1 MHQVN
6 EPWLIFEFSM
16 KSMYNRI
23 LSCMAVFSVFSAHA
37 QITINSSHMPK
48 SGDTLRYSDA
58 AVTSQIDYKK
68 TGAGITWDFSSLKPT
83 GQDLYQY
90 KSSISIN
97 PAYFFWGLSTFGL
110 KIADSFGF
118 GTFKVKDIYDF
129 FKNSSTKFTAEGR
142 GLSFNGFPIPSDYSD
157 PDEVYQFP
165 LNYGDRD
172 SSTFKVS
179 FQLATFISLTQKG
192 YRINEVT
199 GYGTVVTPY
208 GSFSCLQV
216 KTTIPEID
224 TIGSGTFKFP
234 FPRTTVQYK
243 FLSTAERIP
252 VLEVSG
258 SQTGSTFTP
267 QYIRYRDKYLGL
279 KSPLRPVASFTVN
292 RKSGSTNDTFAF
304 TDRSTRLPSG
314 WKWTITPSANV
325 RFTGGTASTSQNPR
339 VMFDAPGVYSIQL
352 TASNTFGTDDT
363 VMSNLLSVVAGSN
376 VDVFNRAPHNLFPI
390 PASDH
395 IIISPEPAQGW
406 NFRIFDLSGKEY
418 TQQTKREGVKINI
431 SALPAGTYLLQGS
444 GNGEQVVMFVRN

>member
-1 MHQVN
+1 MNHVRT
-6 EPWLIFEFSM
+6 LIAAC
-16 KSMYNRI
+16 
-23 LSCMAVFSVFSAHA
+23 LSTCFLPAAQA

-58 AVTSQIDYKK
+58 AISSQIDYKK
-68 TGAGITWDFSSLKPT
+68 TGAGITWDFSKLTPT
-83 GQDLYQY
+83 GQDIYQY
-90 KSSISIN
+90 KSSVQVN

-110 KIADSFGF
+110 KVADSFGF
-118 GTFKVKDIYDF
+118 GQFKVKDIYDF
-129 FKNSSTKFTAEGR
+129 YKNSSAKFTAEGR
-142 GLSFNGFPIPSDYSD
+142 GLTFNGFPIPSDYSD

-165 LNYGDRD
+165 LEYGDRD

-199 GYGTVVTPY
+199 GYGTVITPY

-258 SQTGSTFTP
+258 SLTGGTFTP
-267 QYIRYRDKYLGL
+267 QFIRYRDKYLGL

-292 RKSGSTNDTFAF
+292 RKTGSTNDTFAF

-314 WKWTITPSANV
+314 WKWTISPANMV
-325 RFTGGTASTSQNPR
+325 FTGGTSSTSQNPK
-339 VMFDAPGVYSIQL
+339 VLFTAPGVYSVQL

-363 VMSNLLSVVAGSN
+363 LMSNLLSVVAGSN
-376 VDVFNRAPHNLFPI
+376 TQSLETLTTKIFPI
-390 PASDH
+390 PAANH
-395 IIISPEPAQGW
+395 IIISPEPPAGW
-406 NFRIFDLSGKEY
+406 HFRIFDLSGKEY
-418 TQQTKREGVKINI
+418 TSQVQRDGLTLHI
-431 SALPAGTYLLQGS
+431 STLPAGTYVLQGS
-444 GNGEQVVMFVRN
+444 GAGEQAVMFVRQ

>member
-1 MHQVN
+1 MKNIYQRM
-6 EPWLIFEFSM
+6 LICGA
-16 KSMYNRI
+16 
-23 LSCMAVFSVFSAHA
+23 LVCCGHVQA

-58 AVTSQIDYKK
+58 AVTSSIDYKK
-68 TGAGITWDFSSLKPT
+68 TGAGISWDFSGLKPT
-83 GQDLYQY
+83 GQDIYQY
-90 KSSISIN
+90 KSSVQVN
-97 PAYFFWGLSTFGL
+97 PAYLFWGLTTFGL
-110 KIADSFGF
+110 KVADSFGF

-129 FKNSSTKFTAEGR
+129 YKNTSTKFTAEGR

-157 PDEVYQFP
+157 PDEIYQFP

-179 FQLATFISLTQKG
+179 FQLATFISLSQKG

-199 GYGTVVTPY
+199 GHGTVVTPY

-216 KTTIPEID
+216 KTLVSEID

-252 VLEVSG
+252 ILEVSG
-258 SQTGSTFTP
+258 SQTGTTFTP

-279 KSPLRPVASFTVN
+279 QSPLRPVASFTVN

-314 WKWTITPSANV
+314 WKWTITPANA
-325 RFTGGTASTSQNPR
+325 RFTGGTAATSQNPK
-339 VMFDAPGVYSIQL
+339 VLFNAPGVYSVQL

-363 VMSNLLSVVAGSN
+363 LMSNLLSVVAGSN
-376 VDVFNRAPHNLFPI
+376 VDNYNLNTLKLFPI

-395 IIISPEPAQGW
+395 IIISPEPAAGW
-406 NFRIFDLSGKEY
+406 SYRIFDLSGKEF
-418 TQQTKREGVKINI
+418 TAQTPREGQKINI
-431 SALPAGTYLLQGS
+431 STLPAGTYLLQGS
-444 GNGEQVVMFVRN
+444 GKGEQAVMFVRN

>member
-1 MHQVN
+1 MMQHVRTLMVACIGTCFLPFTQ
-6 EPWLIFEFSM
+6 
-16 KSMYNRI
+16 
-23 LSCMAVFSVFSAHA
+23 A

-83 GQDLYQY
+83 GQDIYQY
-90 KSSISIN
+90 KSSVQVN
-97 PAYFFWGLSTFGL
+97 PAYLFWGLSTFGL
-110 KIADSFGF
+110 KVADSFGF

-129 FKNSSTKFTAEGR
+129 YKNSSTKFTAEGR
-142 GLSFNGFPIPSDYSD
+142 GLTFSGFPIPSDYSD

-252 VLEVSG
+252 ILEVSG
-258 SQTGSTFTP
+258 SLTGTTFTP
-267 QYIRYRDKYLGL
+267 QFIRYRDKYLGL

-292 RKSGSTNDTFAF
+292 RKTGTTNDTFAF

-314 WKWTITPSANV
+314 WKWSISPANMV
-325 RFTGGTASTSQNPR
+325 FTGGTASTSQNPK
-339 VMFDAPGVYSIQL
+339 VLFNAPGVYSVQL

-363 VMSNLLSVVAGSN
+363 LMSNLLSVVAGSN
-376 VDVFNRAPHNLFPI
+376 TQQFQPAAPNLFPI

-395 IIISPEPAQGW
+395 IIISPEPQTGW
-406 NFRIFDLSGKEY
+406 SYRIFDLSGKEY
-418 TQQTKREGVKINI
+418 TAVTTREGLKINI
-431 SALPAGTYLLQGS
+431 SALAAGTYILQGN
-444 GNGEQVVMFVRN
+444 GQGEQPVLFVRQ

>member
-1 MHQVN
+1 MTTFDLLMIHVRT
-6 EPWLIFEFSM
+6 LIAAC
-16 KSMYNRI
+16 
-23 LSCMAVFSVFSAHA
+23 LSVCALPSAQA

-68 TGAGITWDFSSLKPT
+68 TGAGITWDFSKLTPT

-90 KSSISIN
+90 KSSVQVN

-110 KIADSFGF
+110 KVADSFGF
-118 GTFKVKDIYDF
+118 GQFKVKDIYDF
-129 FKNSSTKFTAEGR
+129 YKNSSTKFTAEGR
-142 GLSFNGFPIPSDYSD
+142 GLTFSGFPIPSDYSD

-165 LNYGDRD
+165 LEYGDRD

-199 GYGTVVTPY
+199 GYGTVITPY

-252 VLEVSG
+252 ILEVSG
-258 SQTGSTFTP
+258 SLTGNTFTP
-267 QYIRYRDKYLGL
+267 QFIRYRDKYLGL

-314 WKWTITPSANV
+314 WKWSISPTNMV
-325 RFTGGTASTSQNPR
+325 FTGGTASSSQNPK
-339 VMFDAPGVYSIQL
+339 VLFTAPGVYSVQL

-363 VMSNLLSVVAGSN
+363 LMSNLLSVVAGSN
-376 VDVFNRAPHNLFPI
+376 TQAFEAAAPNLFPI
-390 PASDH
+390 PAADH
-395 IIISPEPAQGW
+395 IIISPEPQAGW
-406 NFRIFDLSGKEY
+406 HFRIFDLSGKEY
-418 TQQTKREGVKINI
+418 TAQVQRDGVKLNI
-431 SALPAGTYLLQGS
+431 SALPAGTYLLRGS
-444 GNGEQVVMFVRN
+444 EAGAQAVMFVRH

>member
-1 MHQVN
+1 MNHVRT
-6 EPWLIFEFSM
+6 LIAAC
-16 KSMYNRI
+16 
-23 LSCMAVFSVFSAHA
+23 LSACFLPAAQA

-58 AVTSQIDYKK
+58 AISSQIDYKK
-68 TGAGITWDFSSLKPT
+68 TGAGITWDFSKLTPT
-83 GQDLYQY
+83 GQDIYQY
-90 KSSISIN
+90 KSSVQVN

-110 KIADSFGF
+110 KVADSFGF
-118 GTFKVKDIYDF
+118 GQFKVKDIYDF
-129 FKNSSTKFTAEGR
+129 YKNSSAKFTAEGR
-142 GLSFNGFPIPSDYSD
+142 GLTFNGFPIPSDYSD

-165 LNYGDRD
+165 LEYGDRD

-199 GYGTVVTPY
+199 GYGTVITPY

-258 SQTGSTFTP
+258 SLTGGTFTP
-267 QYIRYRDKYLGL
+267 QLIRYRDKYLGL

-292 RKSGSTNDTFAF
+292 RKTGSTNDTFAF

-314 WKWTITPSANV
+314 WKWTISPANMV
-325 RFTGGTASTSQNPR
+325 FTGGTSSTNQNPK
-339 VMFDAPGVYSIQL
+339 VLFTAPGVYSVQL

-363 VMSNLLSVVAGSN
+363 LMSNLLSVVAGSN
-376 VDVFNRAPHNLFPI
+376 TQSLETLTTKIFPI
-390 PASDH
+390 PAANH
-395 IIISPEPAQGW
+395 IIISPEPPAGW
-406 NFRIFDLSGKEY
+406 HFRIFDLSGKEY
-418 TQQTKREGVKINI
+418 TSQVQRDGLTLHI
-431 SALPAGTYLLQGS
+431 STLPAGTYVLQGS
-444 GNGEQVVMFVRN
+444 GAGEQAVMFVRQ